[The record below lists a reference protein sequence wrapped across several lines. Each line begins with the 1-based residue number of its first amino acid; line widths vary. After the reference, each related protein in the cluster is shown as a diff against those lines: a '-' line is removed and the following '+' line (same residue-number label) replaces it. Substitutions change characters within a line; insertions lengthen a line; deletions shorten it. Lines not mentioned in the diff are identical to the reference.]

1 MGTQAQT
8 FLKTAIVA
16 ITATALV
23 IVMSA
28 TLPTAVDWHGAFRPA
43 ALEIL
48 HGRTPYT
55 ASGFFNPPWTAV
67 LLIPFAILP
76 EHIGRAV
83 LVIVALAT
91 YAYVGHKLGGNK
103 VTIPLL
109 LVSPPVLH
117 GILNGNLDWLA
128 ALGAVLPPWIG
139 LFFLMIK
146 PQVGLAVGVYFLF
159 VAWREGGI
167 VKVIKTFAPSGLAL
181 AVSVAIFGPW
191 FLAIPPISEIPLNAS
206 FWPLSLP
213 IGLAWIVAA
222 IRKTEIR
229 YSLIASP
236 FLSPYM
242 LLHSWVGAL
251 LGLIPLTYEFA
262 AAVIGLWM
270 LVLMKL

>member
-1 MGTQAQT
+1 MEKQTQT
-8 FLKTAIVA
+8 YLKLAFAVVAAIV
-16 ITATALV
+16 LV
-23 IVMSA
+23 VIMSA
-28 TLPTAVDWHGAFRPA
+28 ALPTAVDWHGAFRPA

-48 HGRTPYT
+48 HGRSPYT
-55 ASGFFNPPWTAV
+55 ASGFFNPPWTAI

-83 LVIVALAT
+83 LVLVTLAT
-91 YAYVGHKLGGNK
+91 YTYIGYKLGGNK
-103 VTIPLL
+103 VTITLL

-139 LFFLMIK
+139 LSFLMIK

-159 VAWREGGI
+159 VAWQEGGI
-167 VKVIKTFAPSGLAL
+167 VKVIKTFAPSGLA
-181 AVSVAIFGPW
+181 VAISIAVFGPW
-191 FLAIPPISEIPLNAS
+191 FLAIPPISEIRLNAS
-206 FWPLSLP
+206 FWPFSLP
-213 IGLAWIVAA
+213 IGLAWLVAA

-242 LLHSWVGAL
+242 LLHSWTGAL
-251 LGLIPLTYEFA
+251 LGIIPLTYEFA
-262 AAVIGLWM
+262 AAVTGLWI
-270 LVLMKL
+270 LVLLRL

>member
-16 ITATALV
+16 IAATALV

-28 TLPTAVDWHGAFRPA
+28 ILPTAVDWHGAFRPA

-91 YAYVGHKLGGNK
+91 YAYVGYKLGGTK

-128 ALGAVLPPWIG
+128 ALGAGLPPWIG
-139 LFFLMIK
+139 LFFLMIN
-146 PQVGLAVGVYFLF
+146 PQ
-159 VAWREGGI
+159 
-167 VKVIKTFAPSGLAL
+167 
-181 AVSVAIFGPW
+181 VSVA
-191 FLAIPPISEIPLNAS
+191 
-206 FWPLSLP
+206 
-213 IGLAWIVAA
+213 VC
-222 IRKTEIR
+222 
-229 YSLIASP
+229 
-236 FLSPYM
+236 
-242 LLHSWVGAL
+242 V
-251 LGLIPLTYEFA
+251 
-262 AAVIGLWM
+262 
-270 LVLMKL
+270 